1 MPGRTMAAVLL
12 VALGLAFPD
21 SSEARTPC
29 RDYEP
34 GMCLQIYAPARCVAL
49 SVGGEP
55 TRKPL
60 LAKGSN
66 ACVAVDRLRKK
77 ACHRG
82 LPWRDL
88 AEDEVYCIQ
97 LPK

>member
-21 SSEARTPC
+21 PSEARTPC

-34 GMCLQIYAPARCVAL
+34 GVCLQIYAPARCVAL

-88 AEDEVYCIQ
+88 TEDEVYCIQ
-97 LPK
+97 LAK

>member
-1 MPGRTMAAVLL
+1 MPGSTMAAAFPL
-12 VALGLAFPD
+12 ALALAFPD
-21 SSEARTPC
+21 PSEARTAC

-34 GMCLQIYAPARCVAL
+34 GICNQIYAPARCVAL

-97 LPK
+97 LAK

>member
-1 MPGRTMAAVLL
+1 MPGRTMAATFL
-12 VALGLAFPD
+12 VALGLAFPGP
-21 SSEARTPC
+21 SEARTPC
-29 RDYEP
+29 TDYEP
-34 GMCLQIYAPARCVAL
+34 GMCLQVHAPARCVAL
-49 SVGGEP
+49 SVGGRP

-66 ACVAVDRLRKK
+66 ACIAVDRLRKK
-77 ACHRG
+77 ACDRG